1 MPLLPPSDLVF
12 TLPQLEEVVGQF
24 CLDFKGNGDADA
36 ERCRE
41 VMAIFLGYFTT
52 KSRPLNETS
61 EAGEMLTAIV
71 PAQNAASM
79 SLSSPTVNSEFSSMG
94 KIKSQPTTI
103 TRLKTNKVAPMMSQN
118 STALSIFFHFT

>member
-1 MPLLPPSDLVF
+1 MLAFHIPRLPFSDTVVPMPLLPPSDLVF

-61 EAGEMLTAIV
+61 EAGEMLTTIV
-71 PAQNAASM
+71 PVHNTASM
-79 SLSSPTVNSEFSSMG
+79 RPSSQTVNSHS
-94 KIKSQPTTI
+94 
-103 TRLKTNKVAPMMSQN
+103 RLRAR
-118 STALSIFFHFT
+118 